1 MLRDLGCIAA
11 GAEATVLAVDRLE
24 RLRSAAADTDE
35 RVFRAAVERCEETR
49 ASLELNVTEELA
61 LAALGFRLER
71 LVGAPE

>member
-1 MLRDLGCIAA
+1 LRDLACLAA
-11 GAEATVLAVDRLE
+11 GAEGAVLAVDRLE
-24 RLRSAAADTDE
+24 RLASAAAETDE
-35 RVFRAAVERCEETR
+35 RIFRSAVERCEETR